1 MDIGILKALAT
12 NIIIYLLK
20 TSNTVPIAANQSVWL
35 RRMRM
40 DDKEKRAYSE
50 DNPDFDIT
58 VYWFKELVKKHCPK
72 LLIKDRQ
79 EDDWTGEGIGGVDKK

>member
-1 MDIGILKALAT
+1 
-12 NIIIYLLK
+12 
-20 TSNTVPIAANQSVWL
+20 
-35 RRMRM
+35 M

-72 LLIKDRQ
+72 LLIKERQ
-79 EDDWTGEGIGGVDKK
+79 EDD